1 MFQFHVCIFH
11 YFICTFALVAIR
23 TQGQSLLLRE
33 EPKVHSELL
42 KEDEGEDGLRAETDE
57 GWDVALVEGQRT
69 LLQGC
74 LEHIHRAG
82 KFSWENG
89 NDQERRVQEAPG
101 LAFMDRVFR
110 TSSGWVIVVAMAP
123 WKKNSLQLPVLMLTA
138 PRLEVK

>member
-1 MFQFHVCIFH
+1 MFQFHVCILH

-23 TQGQSLLLRE
+23 TQSLLLRE

-57 GWDVALVEGQRT
+57 GWDGAFVEGQRT

-74 LEHIHRAG
+74 LEHIQRAG

-123 WKKNSLQLPVLMLTA
+123 WKKSSLKLPVLMLTA